1 MLEPPG
7 RRSVQLSLPFSLGGP
22 SREQPERPLSST
34 ARGVTDPRF
43 DNNARAVP
51 PAMIARRVTH
61 PSIQIIPLAGLPEIA
76 PGDDLSRL
84 IAEAV
89 KKQDLRVAEGDLFV
103 VAQKIV
109 SKAEGR
115 IIRLDSIQPSK
126 RAEQWA
132 AEYQKDARVI
142 ELVLSE
148 ASRIVRMERGVIVAE
163 TQHGFVCANAGVD
176 VSNAPEGTAIL
187 LPDDADRSAR
197 ALQTRLEENFG
208 VHVAVIIS
216 DSFGRPWREGLVN
229 VALGVAGIAPLV
241 DYRGKRDAGGRT
253 LQATVIARADELA
266 AAAELVMG
274 KIDRVPVAIVRGVAS
289 REESGSGRDLI
300 RPAATDIFR

>member
-1 MLEPPG
+1 MKKC
-7 RRSVQLSLPFSLGGP
+7 
-22 SREQPERPLSST
+22 
-34 ARGVTDPRF
+34 
-43 DNNARAVP
+43 
-51 PAMIARRVTH
+51 
-61 PSIQIIPLAGLPEIA
+61 IQIIPLGELLEIA

-84 IAEAV
+84 IADAV
-89 KKQDLRVAEGDLFV
+89 KKQDLRISEGDIFV

-109 SKAEGR
+109 SKAEGK
-115 IIRLDSIQPSK
+115 IVRLDSIRPSK

-132 AEYQKDARVI
+132 TEYQKDARVI

-148 ASRIVRMERGVIVAE
+148 TCRIVRMERGVIVAE
-163 TQHGFVCANAGVD
+163 TRHGFVCANAGVD

-187 LPDDADRSAR
+187 LPDDSDRSAC
-197 ALQTRLEENFG
+197 ALQTQLTTNFG
-208 VHVAVIIS
+208 VHIAVIIA
-216 DSFGRPWREGLVN
+216 DTFGRPWREGLVN

-241 DYRGKRDAGGRT
+241 DYRGKRDASGKT

-274 KIDRVPVAIVRGVAS
+274 KTDRVPAAIVRGVAS
-289 REESGSGRDLI
+289 LDHSGSGRDLI

>member
-1 MLEPPG
+1 
-7 RRSVQLSLPFSLGGP
+7 
-22 SREQPERPLSST
+22 
-34 ARGVTDPRF
+34 
-43 DNNARAVP
+43 VP
-51 PAMIARRVTH
+51 T
-61 PSIQIIPLAGLPEIA
+61 PSIQIIPLAALPEIV

-84 IAEAV
+84 ITDAA
-89 KKQDLRVAEGDLFV
+89 KTQDLRIGKGDIFV

-109 SKAEGR
+109 SKAEGK
-115 IIRLDSIQPSK
+115 IVRLDSIQPSK
-126 RAEQWA
+126 RAEEWA

-163 TQHGFVCANAGVD
+163 TRHGFVCANAGVD

-197 ALQTRLEENFG
+197 ALQSQLEKHFG
-208 VHVAVIIS
+208 VHVAVIIA

-241 DYRGKRDAGGRT
+241 DYRGKPDASGKT
-253 LQATVIARADELA
+253 MQATVIARADEVA

-274 KIDRVPVAIVRGVAS
+274 KTDRVPVAIVRGVVS
-289 REESGSGRDLI
+289 VEHSGSGRDLI

>member
-1 MLEPPG
+1 V
-7 RRSVQLSLPFSLGGP
+7 SHS
-22 SREQPERPLSST
+22 
-34 ARGVTDPRF
+34 
-43 DNNARAVP
+43 
-51 PAMIARRVTH
+51 
-61 PSIQIIPLAGLPEIA
+61 SIQIIPLAGLPEIA

-84 IAEAV
+84 IAETV
-89 KKQDLRVAEGDLFV
+89 KRQGLHISEGDVFV

-115 IIRLDSIQPSK
+115 IVRLDSIQPSK

-163 TQHGFVCANAGVD
+163 TRHGFVCANAGVD

-197 ALQTRLEENFG
+197 ALRTQLEKTFG
-208 VHVAVIIS
+208 VHVAVIIA

-229 VALGVAGIAPLV
+229 VALGVAGMAPLA
-241 DYRGKRDAGGRT
+241 DYRGKADASGKT
-253 LQATVIARADELA
+253 MQATVIARADEVA

-274 KIDRVPVAIVRGVAS
+274 KTDRVPVAILRGVATV
-289 REESGSGRDLI
+289 EESGSGRDLI
-300 RPAATDIFR
+300 RPAAIDIFR

>member
-1 MLEPPG
+1 
-7 RRSVQLSLPFSLGGP
+7 
-22 SREQPERPLSST
+22 
-34 ARGVTDPRF
+34 
-43 DNNARAVP
+43 VP
-51 PAMIARRVTH
+51 H
-61 PSIQIIPLAGLPEIA
+61 PSIQIIPLADLPEIV

-84 IAEAV
+84 IAEAA
-89 KKQDLRVAEGDLFV
+89 KRQDLRIGEGDVFV
-103 VAQKIV
+103 VAQKVV
-109 SKAEGR
+109 SKAEGK
-115 IIRLDSIQPSK
+115 IVRLDAIQPSK

-163 TQHGFVCANAGVD
+163 TRHGFVCANAGVD

-197 ALQTRLEENFG
+197 ALRTQLEKAFG
-208 VHVAVIIS
+208 VHLAVIIA

-229 VALGVAGIAPLV
+229 VALGVAGMAPLV
-241 DYRGKRDAGGRT
+241 DYRGKPDASGKT
-253 LQATVIARADELA
+253 MQATVIARADEVA

-274 KIDRVPVAIVRGVAS
+274 KTDRVPVAILRGVAS
-289 REESGSGRDLI
+289 VEESGSGRDLI
-300 RPAATDIFR
+300 RPAAIDIFR